1 MDKDIKDPSQDI
13 ELPPSLR
20 FLQKLVTVLTVTMIG
35 GVLIIIAL
43 LVIRLNDDAIS
54 LPASV
59 TLPNGTIPVAFT
71 QTKDWYAVVTEDN
84 RILIFDL
91 NGELAQ
97 TLDVTTQN

>member
-1 MDKDIKDPSQDI
+1 M
-13 ELPPSLR
+13 
-20 FLQKLVTVLTVTMIG
+20 QKLVTVLTVTMIG

-43 LVIRLNDDAIS
+43 LVIRLNDDAVS

-59 TLPNGTIPVAFT
+59 TLPNGTKPVAFT

-91 NGELAQ
+91 NGELSQ

>member
-1 MDKDIKDPSQDI
+1 MDKDIVDPSQDF

-20 FLQKLVTVLTVTMIG
+20 FLRQLVTVLTITMIA
-35 GVLIIIAL
+35 GVLVIIAL
-43 LVIRLNDDAIS
+43 LVIRLNEDGVS

-59 TLPNGTIPVAFT
+59 TLPDGSAPIAFT

-91 NGELAQ
+91 NGVLKE
-97 TLDVTTQN
+97 TLVVNN

>member
-43 LVIRLNDDAIS
+43 LVIRLNDDAVS

-91 NGELAQ
+91 NGELAK

>member
-1 MDKDIKDPSQDI
+1 M
-13 ELPPSLR
+13 
-20 FLQKLVTVLTVTMIG
+20 QKLVTVLTVTMIG

-43 LVIRLNDDAIS
+43 LVIRLNDDAVS

-71 QTKDWYAVVTEDN
+71 QTKDWYAVVTQDN

-91 NGELAQ
+91 NGELAK
-97 TLDVTTQN
+97 TLDVTTPN

>member
-43 LVIRLNDDAIS
+43 LVIRLNDDAVS

-91 NGELAQ
+91 NGELSQ

>member
-1 MDKDIKDPSQDI
+1 M
-13 ELPPSLR
+13 
-20 FLQKLVTVLTVTMIG
+20 QKLVTVLTVTMIG

-43 LVIRLNDDAIS
+43 LVIRLNDDAVS

-59 TLPNGTIPVAFT
+59 TLPNGTVPVAFT

-91 NGELAQ
+91 NGELRQ

>member
-43 LVIRLNDDAIS
+43 LVIRLNDDAVS

-59 TLPNGTIPVAFT
+59 TLPNGTKPVAFT

>member
-1 MDKDIKDPSQDI
+1 MRLSSVTTAYQ
-13 ELPPSLR
+13 SLVCVNATGIVP
-20 FLQKLVTVLTVTMIG
+20 FGTVTMIG

-43 LVIRLNDDAIS
+43 LVIRLNDDAVS

-59 TLPNGTIPVAFT
+59 TLPNGTKPVAFT

-91 NGELAQ
+91 NGELSQ
-97 TLDVTTQN
+97 TMRVEN

>member
-43 LVIRLNDDAIS
+43 FVIRLNDDAIS

-91 NGELAQ
+91 NGELTR
-97 TLDVTTQN
+97 TLDIASQN